1 MRSLII
7 PVAEPLLA
15 GDRAALATI
24 LHGWE
29 ADNIRGTKIEPY
41 WEPTPFPLEDA
52 SA

>member
-15 GDRAALATI
+15 GDRAALARI

-29 ADNIRGTKIEPY
+29 ADNIRGTKIEPF